1 MSTGYGRM
9 RKRVKVTH
17 RMTPYDVMVRSVII
31 NDNKSAVSK
40 DEDKNILEGEVLM
53 ENDTQRSLYLSSHR
67 HVHSNQDAFGDIS
80 EYAKLCNDLRYA
92 GIAVTGFDAANGVY
106 QQGFMSTIG
115 GLNTLMN
122 TGDSALVAGKEVF
135 VVPVPNNDKRPY
147 FSGISRTKK
156 LFATVHEDTTP
167 TSLWSQCATELANG
181 GSDAEKQNAMRKFC
195 IGTVLRGGRKG
206 QLVDVV
212 LHSSASVII
221 QG

>member
-1 MSTGYGRM
+1 M

-31 NDNKSAVSK
+31 NDNGSAIKK

-67 HVHSNQDAFGDIS
+67 HVHSNQDAFGDIDTATTAAA
-80 EYAKLCNDLRYA
+80 EYTKLCKELRYA

-135 VVPVPNNDKRPY
+135 VVPVPNNDKRPS

-156 LFATVHEDTTP
+156 LFATVHEDLAL
-167 TSLWSQCATELANG
+167 TSLWGQCAEELATG
-181 GSDAEKQNAMRKFC
+181 KSPAEKQNAMRKFC

-221 QG
+221 QR